1 MAMKKSKENAN
12 GECPIYLRITIDGQ
26 ATEISVK
33 RTVKPSQWN
42 SKGQKVSGH
51 TEAVKMLNHYIKTF
65 EQQVHNAHHEL
76 MKDGVT
82 ITSEIL
88 KNKLTGK
95 NSKSR
100 MLISVFK
107 DHNNIN
113 DYSKVY
119 AYISNKQR
127 PISKSAHI
135 NEIQKFKDDT
145 GFILYVKQNI
155 NLE

>member
-1 MAMKKSKENAN
+1 MENRCDGMLHYDNNIIFVELKDRAYRGWLGDGRNQLTKSIA
-12 GECPIYLRITIDGQ
+12 
-26 ATEISVK
+26 
-33 RTVKPSQWN
+33 
-42 SKGQKVSGH
+42 
-51 TEAVKMLNHYIKTF
+51 
-65 EQQVHNAHHEL
+65 
-76 MKDGVT
+76 
-82 ITSEIL
+82 
-88 KNKLTGK
+88 
-95 NSKSR
+95 
-100 MLISVFK
+100 VFK